1 MANIKLKTLTFS
13 NLFSYGSDN
22 TINFSDNKITQ
33 LTAPN
38 GSGKTSIAMILQE
51 TLFNKNIKLSSDNIR
66 RNVNISADS
75 NVNFSEDTL
84 EKYTLVNFFASW
96 CTPCRA
102 EHHLFFEIKKNYPN
116 VFLLGISH
124 KDAPEDSKKYLS
136 EEGNPYSFV
145 GLDQDGRIALEFGV
159 FGLPETFIVNNK
171 GKIIFK
177 QMGPLT
183 EKILNDEISKLF

>member
-1 MANIKLKTLTFS
+1 MKQIIKFAPLVILTFVCIFFLLFILLEKDPS
-13 NLFSYGSDN
+13 NPPSALLNKEIPDFSTTN
-22 TINFSDNKITQ
+22 
-33 LTAPN
+33 
-38 GSGKTSIAMILQE
+38 
-51 TLFNKNIKLSSDNIR
+51 LFNKNIKLSSDNII
-66 RNVNISADS
+66 RNVNIAADN

-96 CTPCRA
+96 CSPCRA

-124 KDAPEDSKKYLS
+124 KDAPEDSKQYLS

-159 FGLPETFIVNNK
+159 FGLPETFIVNNE

-183 EKILNDEISKLF
+183 KKILNDEIYKLF